1 MKVLR
6 NIVGIV
12 FIACLVLFGYTVF
25 KGAAETDSTYP
36 EIHFEENVIRL
47 ETGDSEERLLE
58 GVTAYDGKDGDLTS
72 KVFVES
78 ISNFVEP
85 GVSNVTYVVYDA
97 DRHAAKASRKV
108 VYLDYTPPRF
118 VLHHSPVYHVG
129 DKISLTDF
137 IGAEDVIDGDISANV
152 RFSTSTVPSNTEGI
166 HQLTVTVSNSKGDT
180 SELSLKV
187 KVEGDS
193 NVAPKI
199 ELKQYILYLHK
210 GDSFSARDSI
220 VSASKA
226 DGTRIS
232 VSQVEIESNVQ
243 TEEEGVYS
251 AVYTVRDENGNKGTT
266 EMIVVVEGEEEQ

>member
-1 MKVLR
+1 MKILR

-12 FIACLVLFGYTVF
+12 FIACLVLFGYTAF
-25 KGAAETDSTYP
+25 NEAAKSDSTYP
-36 EIHFEENVIRL
+36 EIHFEENVIQM
-47 ETGDSEERLLE
+47 ETGDSEDRLLE

-85 GVSNVTYVVYDA
+85 GVSNVSYVVYDA
-97 DRHAAKASRKV
+97 DRHAAKASRRV

-118 VLHHSPVYHVG
+118 VLRHSPVYHVG
-129 DKISLTDF
+129 EKINLTDF
-137 IGAEDVIDGDISANV
+137 IGAEDMIDGDISSSV
-152 RFSTSTVPSNTEGI
+152 RFNTSTIPNNTEGI
-166 HQLTVTVSNSKGDT
+166 HQLTVTVTNSKGDT

-210 GDSFSARDSI
+210 GDSFSAGNYI

-226 DGTRIS
+226 DETRIS
-232 VSQVEIESNVQ
+232 TSQIEIESNVQ

-251 AVYTVRDENGNKGTT
+251 VVYTVRDENGNKGTT
-266 EMIVVVEGEEEQ
+266 EMIVVAEGEEEQ

>member
-1 MKVLR
+1 MKILR

-12 FIACLVLFGYTVF
+12 FIACLVLFGFTAF
-25 KGAAETDSTYP
+25 NEAPKSSSTNQ
-36 EIHFEENVIRL
+36 EIHFEENVIQM
-47 ETGDSEERLLE
+47 ETGDSEDRLLE

-85 GVSNVTYVVYDA
+85 GVSNVSYVVYDA
-97 DRHAAKASRKV
+97 DRHAAKASRRV

-118 VLHHSPVYHVG
+118 VLRHSPVYHVG
-129 DKISLTDF
+129 EKINLTDF
-137 IGAEDVIDGDISANV
+137 IGASV
-152 RFSTSTVPSNTEGI
+152 RFNTSTIPNNTEGI
-166 HQLTVTVSNSKGDT
+166 HQLTVTVTNSKGDT

-210 GDSFSARDSI
+210 GDSFSAGDYI

-226 DGTRIS
+226 DETRIS
-232 VSQVEIESNVQ
+232 TSQIEIESNVQ

-251 AVYTVRDENGNKGTT
+251 VVYTVRDENGNKGTT